1 MTDSPDILSEAE
13 RVRYHRQL
21 IFREWGESGQRKLKN
36 GTVFIAGVGGLGGPV
51 SIYLAVAG
59 VGRIRICDNGRV
71 ELTNL
76 NRQILYHDVDIDRLK
91 VSSAQATLKKLN
103 PHITVDYFSDTLTG
117 ETVDRLVGEADIVV
131 DCLDN
136 FETRFV
142 LNEFVVKKEIP
153 LVHAGVEGMAGQLSF
168 IHPPETPCLRC
179 KIPDVPPPA
188 NNPFPIVGTTA
199 GILGCLEANEVL
211 KYLAGVGSNMKG
223 AILLWNGENTEF
235 HRIAVGKDPDCP
247 VCGRRREW

>member
-1 MTDSPDILSEAE
+1 MTDVPDNLSEAE
-13 RVRYHRQL
+13 RLRYHRQL
-21 IFREWGESGQRKLKN
+21 IFREWGEGGQQKIKN

-59 VGRIRICDNGRV
+59 VGRRRICDYGRV
-71 ELTNL
+71 EITNL
-76 NRQILYHDVDIDRLK
+76 NRQILYTDDDIDKLK
-91 VSSAQATLKKLN
+91 VDSAQRTLKKLN
-103 PHITVDYFSDTLTG
+103 PHIRVDCFSDTIVKDN
-117 ETVDRLVGEADIVV
+117 VDDIVGGADIVV

-142 LNEFVVKKEIP
+142 LNEFVVRRRIP

-179 KIPDVPPPA
+179 KIPDAPPA
-188 NNPFPIVGTTA
+188 AHTPFPIIGATA

-211 KYLAGVGSNMKG
+211 KYLAGVGSTLKG
-223 AILLWNGENTEF
+223 AILLWNGERTEF
-235 HRIAVGKDPDCP
+235 HRIEVGKDPDCP
-247 VCGRRREW
+247 VCGKRHER